1 VVKYINEARGMGIT
15 VLPPDVNES
24 DLYFTPVGEAV
35 RFGLAAIKNVGENTA
50 RAILEARAKQGRLES
65 LVDFCETVDPKV
77 LNKRAFESLIKSG
90 AMDSFGAREQLL
102 ASVEDAL
109 FAVQRAARGRNS
121 SQHGL
126 FGAAAAAAA
135 PAPAPFELRE
145 AEPWSEQER
154 LSSEYAMLGYYVSGH
169 PLAKYAN
176 RLQEL
181 RAVELATVEGRRNK
195 EEVTVAGLIV
205 ATRPMRSKRGARWAI
220 YTIQDMTGMQE
231 LLAFPESF
239 ERLDPVMKNGVPL
252 LIKSRVNV
260 EEVGTRLVLMEARPL
275 EEVGERPAALMR
287 VRVDLG
293 MMDEFTLDRLQ
304 ELFASR
310 PGACPVAF
318 DLVLPDGSI
327 ATLEAQQRV
336 RADQELVAAVGEMCG
351 PGAVEVIR

>member
-1 VVKYINEARGMGIT
+1 
-15 VLPPDVNES
+15 
-24 DLYFTPVGEAV
+24 
-35 RFGLAAIKNVGENTA
+35 
-50 RAILEARAKQGRLES
+50 
-65 LVDFCETVDPKV
+65 
-77 LNKRAFESLIKSG
+77 
-90 AMDSFGAREQLL
+90 
-102 ASVEDAL
+102 
-109 FAVQRAARGRNS
+109 
-121 SQHGL
+121 
-126 FGAAAAAAA
+126 
-135 PAPAPFELRE
+135 
-145 AEPWSEQER
+145 
-154 LSSEYAMLGYYVSGH
+154 
-169 PLAKYAN
+169 
-176 RLQEL
+176 
-181 RAVELATVEGRRNK
+181 
-195 EEVTVAGLIV
+195 
-205 ATRPMRSKRGARWAI
+205 
-220 YTIQDMTGMQE
+220 MTGMQE

-351 PGAVEVIR
+351 PEAVEVIR